1 MKLVEKLEEYVNQYM
16 FIRWATGGEYGKL
29 ISTGEDFIEFN
40 IIDIETMA
48 YKETGGEYAIDGIA
62 GISFIGGM
70 AKVMIPMM
78 MKRIWIN
85 NLVFSGVYAFSCAFV
100 IGSGF
105 IVNHY
110 IYPDNRKNKEET
122 EKRKKEWLVQD
133 KLRELRKE

>member
-1 MKLVEKLEEYVNQYM
+1 MEVIMNTKSFTTLEYNKIIDKLVSFAASDMAKEALRVL
-16 FIRWATGGEYGKL
+16 A
-29 ISTGEDFIEFN
+29 
-40 IIDIETMA
+40 MA
-48 YKETGGEYAIDGIA
+48 YKEIEGEYAIDGIA

-78 MKRIWIN
+78 MKRMWIN